1 MNKELVTAEIVH
13 RKDFV
18 AALETVAKLA
28 KQLVGK
34 GWEVPPTHIAN
45 ECNRWAQTY
54 TQTIRYL
61 EQSMEGKNGTV

>member
-1 MNKELVTAEIVH
+1 MINKELITAEIVH

-34 GWEVPPTHIAN
+34 GWEIPPTYIAN
-45 ECNRWAQTY
+45 ECNRWARTY
-54 TQTIRYL
+54 TQTIQYL
-61 EQSMEGKNGTV
+61 EHSMGGKDD

>member
-1 MNKELVTAEIVH
+1 MINKELVTAEIVH

-34 GWEVPPTHIAN
+34 GWEVPPTHIVN
-45 ECNRWAQTY
+45 ECNRWAWGY
-54 TQTIRYL
+54 TQTIRQL
-61 EQSMEGKNGTV
+61 EHSMGGKDD